1 MKLQVQNVSWQ
12 VDGKAIIQDIRLHAD
27 NGEFIGLVGPNGS
40 GKSTLL
46 RCIYRALKPAA
57 GLIRLDG
64 EDIRQMSAKEAARRT
79 AVVLQEAA
87 SEFDFTAEEIVAMG
101 RTPHKGLLERDTSTD
116 FEIIRDALAR
126 VGMEGFAE
134 RDFNTLSGGEKQRVL
149 IARSLAQQ
157 TRFLV
162 LDEPTNHLDIRYQL
176 EILDLVKGL
185 GVTTIAA
192 LHDLNLAAAYCDRIY
207 VVQAGMVVESG
218 RPADVLEPELIQKVF
233 GVGSVVDVN
242 PFTGT
247 PRITFFAGEL
257 GNGGGAV
264 PLAVARR
271 NGSKGR

>member
-1 MKLQVQNVSWQ
+1 MTLQVQNVSWE
-12 VDGKAIIQDIRLHAD
+12 VDGKSIIQDVWLTAYD
-27 NGEFIGLVGPNGS
+27 GEFIGLVGPNGS

-46 RCIYRALKPAA
+46 RCIYRVLKPTA
-57 GLIRLDG
+57 GLISLDG
-64 EDIRQMSAKEAARRT
+64 EDVRQMSAKEAARRM
-79 AVVLQEAA
+79 AVVLQETA

-101 RTPHKGLLERDTSTD
+101 RTPHKGLLQRDTSTD
-116 FEIIRDALAR
+116 LEIIRDALAR
-126 VGMEGFAE
+126 VGMEEFAK

-157 TRFLV
+157 TRFLI

-207 VVQAGMVVESG
+207 VVEAGKIIESG
-218 RPADVLEPELIQKVF
+218 TPADVLKPELIRRVF
-233 GVGSVVDVN
+233 GVGSAVDIN

-247 PRITFFAGEL
+247 PRITFFRGGMVT
-257 GNGGGAV
+257 GNGAV
-264 PLAVARR
+264 SVASGQR
-271 NGSKGR
+271 N